1 MAAVATLM
9 DPTEPEHDRV
19 SVTMLPHVVEVR
31 NCAVVI
37 STRTLGS
44 TMVTIPITR
53 HVDPPVLHA
62 VHTVLSSTSDSP
74 ATEGQVALQHAM
86 MILTPYDITSSLRGT
101 TSISAMILHIAPDA
115 QKDALLAVSKRAMRR
130 ESVM

>member
-1 MAAVATLM
+1 SVIAAATLM

-31 NCAVVI
+31 NSAIMI

-53 HVDPPVLHA
+53 HVDPLALHA
-62 VHTVLSSTSDSP
+62 VHTVLSSMSASP
-74 ATEGQVALQHAM
+74 TTDGQIAPQHAM
-86 MILTPYDITSSLRGT
+86 MILPLHGIASSLRGT
-101 TSISAMILHIAPDA
+101 MSISALILHITPDA
-115 QKDALLAVSKRAMRR
+115 QKDAHRAV
-130 ESVM
+130 